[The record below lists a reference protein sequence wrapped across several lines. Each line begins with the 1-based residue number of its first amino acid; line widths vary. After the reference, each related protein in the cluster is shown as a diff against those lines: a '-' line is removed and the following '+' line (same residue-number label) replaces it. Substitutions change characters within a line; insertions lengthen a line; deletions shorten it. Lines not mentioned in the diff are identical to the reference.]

1 MEHVRGCLQM
11 FGMFGMFG
19 MLMNNFECGI
29 MLEMRKSR

>member
-19 MLMNNFECGI
+19 MLMNNFECEI
-29 MLEMRKSR
+29 MPEMRKSR